1 MGTRNKIM
9 FNKLIQKYTDKG
21 QVKIEGSKLE
31 ILEQNEKKKQQII
44 WSLAEYN
51 SEMTL
56 QLMHLS
62 FTENWHKIPNM
73 LLYII
78 NT

>member
-21 QVKIEGSKLE
+21 QVIVRENKLE
-31 ILEQNEKKKQQII
+31 ILEQNAKKKQKIL

-51 SEMTL
+51 PEMMVH
-56 QLMHLS
+56 LMHLT
-62 FTENWHKIPNM
+62 FYKN
-73 LLYII
+73 
-78 NT
+78 